1 MARPKIYKDE
11 QEAYR
16 AKLDSNARYIEQNLI
31 KIQVRLPKEYGPKL
45 ENISKELNTS
55 KAQVLKMLIDAKYN
69 ELFGDEPQQSSPEES
84 DT

>member
-45 ENISKELNTS
+45 ESISKELNTS
-55 KAQVLKMLIDAKYN
+55 KTQVLKMLIDTKYN
-69 ELFGDEPQQSSPEES
+69 ELFGAEPQQQSPEES
-84 DT
+84 NS